1 MNALIFLM
9 DTSENL
15 HLIPKIYQTSN
26 KNEFINTL
34 LMCNYKMASCGLI
47 RVDKFK
53 SGDVAEELFDL
64 TNDPSRYNERLE
76 IGTERS
82 VSVGDVIIVN
92 EEMYGCMAVWL
103 WDGQRLKAS
112 RCIKNKRTIMKFLL
126 FAVFCL
132 VIYIFMSSFVMMSG
146 MKILGLI
153 AFGIF
158 CGIIFGF
165 VYRRR

>member
-53 SGDVAEELFDL
+53 SEDVAEELFDL

-76 IGTERS
+76 IYGTERLEIYGTERS

-92 EEMYGCMAVWL
+92 EEMYGC
-103 WDGQRLKAS
+103 
-112 RCIKNKRTIMKFLL
+112 
-126 FAVFCL
+126 
-132 VIYIFMSSFVMMSG
+132 G
-146 MKILGLI
+146 MGKD
-153 AFGIF
+153 
-158 CGIIFGF
+158 
-165 VYRRR
+165 